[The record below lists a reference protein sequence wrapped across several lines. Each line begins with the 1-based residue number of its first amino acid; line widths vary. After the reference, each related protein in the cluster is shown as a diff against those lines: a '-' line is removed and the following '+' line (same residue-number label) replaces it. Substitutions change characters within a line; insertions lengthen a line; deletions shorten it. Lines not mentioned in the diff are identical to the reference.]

1 MQSEPMSIHAGLRVR
16 HWRELK
22 GITQLDLAK
31 RAKIAQTRLNKIER
45 GKLPAR
51 VDEIERI
58 ADELDLTMPEF
69 YGAIGEAK
77 AS

>member
-1 MQSEPMSIHAGLRVR
+1 MSLHAGTRVR

-22 GITQLDLAK
+22 GISQLDLAQ
-31 RAKIAQTRLNKIER
+31 RAHINPTRLCRIEK
-45 GKLPAR
+45 GKTPAR
-51 VDEIERI
+51 ADEIERL
-58 ADELDLTMPEF
+58 AVELDLTMPEF